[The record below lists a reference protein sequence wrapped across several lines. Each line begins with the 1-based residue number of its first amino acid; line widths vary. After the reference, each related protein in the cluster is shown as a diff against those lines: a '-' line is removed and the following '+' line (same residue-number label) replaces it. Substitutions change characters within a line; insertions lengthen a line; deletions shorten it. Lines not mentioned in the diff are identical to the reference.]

1 ADQIRHGFRL
11 PLSARLR
18 PCPRTTDQRRGT
30 LTKQR
35 KPAIIFDT
43 ANRSTTTAP
52 AETRGGCKHSSPQ
65 CQRAAAA
72 AVPQIPNR
80 YEKSGLVGLQR
91 NPMTKG
97 AKSNENRC
105 LSESDGNDHG
115 PSW

>member
-1 ADQIRHGFRL
+1 
-11 PLSARLR
+11 

-72 AVPQIPNR
+72 AVPQVPKR
-80 YEKSGLVGLQR
+80 YEKSGLGPTTIPKKAALLRRALARLLRSRRRVNTLA
-91 NPMTKG
+91 PVKG
-97 AKSNENRC
+97 T
-105 LSESDGNDHG
+105 G
-115 PSW
+115 PARA

>member
-1 ADQIRHGFRL
+1 
-11 PLSARLR
+11 

-80 YEKSGLVGLQR
+80 YEKSGLAILKTLTAGDPSRPLSLRSGKGSSCPFADLCGVGR
-91 NPMTKG
+91 RH
-97 AKSNENRC
+97 RC
-105 LSESDGNDHG
+105 
-115 PSW
+115 